1 MERKTLTVLDM
12 SCVVCAG
19 NVERAVK
26 SLDGVE
32 EATVNFAANSI
43 TISYNPKKITL
54 QQIKTAVQNAGYDL
68 VIDNAD
74 ADRQKAE
81 QRQYGSLRRRLV
93 VAWLLAIPVAVISMT
108 ALHEFAAAR
117 WAMAVLSTVI
127 LGYSGKNFYV
137 KAWSMAKE
145 KSANMDTLVA
155 LSTATAWI
163 FSMLLLLF
171 PGFAEA
177 HGMGHFLY
185 FDSATMIVAFV
196 LTGRMLEERAK
207 NSTTSA
213 IRSLMNLQPPTVI
226 LLNEDGAETEIP
238 VSQVRP
244 GDRIAIK
251 PGQRVPIDGEVADGE
266 TYVDESMLTGEPMP
280 IVKSKGSK
288 VFAGTINGKGMI
300 TAIATKPSTDTVL
313 ARIVAMVRDAQGSK
327 APVQRIADVISK
339 YFTFVVIA
347 ISAITLIAW
356 LSIGGMSVLPSAIVC
371 AVSVLVIAC
380 PCALGLATPTALTV
394 GIGKAAQRHILIK
407 DAAALEKMCKVDAV
421 VLDKTGT
428 ITEGKPVITSIKRS
442 PKASDAD
449 LCILLAAEEKS
460 EHPVAAEI
468 VSQLRQQ
475 GFVPGEIS
483 GFLSVTGKGVSMTAN
498 GRIYW
503 AGNRHLALDNGVEVP
518 DGDRGGTTIYF
529 GTKDRP
535 LLATI
540 TMADQIKATTPEAIR
555 KLNKLGL
562 QSYMLTGDNE
572 SSAASVAKDIGVT
585 AYQSS
590 MLPDDKDKFIQSL
603 QAQGKT
609 VAMIGD
615 GINDSQALA
624 RADVSIAM
632 GNGTDIA
639 METAMVTFTTSDL
652 QLLPTAIRLSK
663 ATMRIVKQNLFWAFV
678 YNTIGI
684 PVAAGVL
691 YAPMGITL
699 DPMWASAAM
708 ALSSVS
714 VVLNSLR
721 LKTLKL

>member
-32 EATVNFAANSI
+32 EATINFAANTI
-43 TISYNPKKITL
+43 TISYNPEKTTL
-54 QQIKTAVQNAGYDL
+54 LEIRQAVQNAGYDL
-68 VIDNAD
+68 VIDNDD
-74 ADRQKAE
+74 ADKQKAE
-81 QRQYGSLRRRLV
+81 RKQYGSLRRRLV
-93 VAWLLAIPVAVISMT
+93 VAWMLAIPVAVISMT
-108 ALHEFAAAR
+108 ALHEFVVAR
-117 WAMAVLSTVI
+117 WVMAVLSTVI

-137 KAWSMAKE
+137 KAWSMVKE

-163 FSMLLLLF
+163 FSVFLLLF
-171 PGFAEA
+171 PNFAES
-177 HGMGHFLY
+177 HGMGHAVY

-196 LTGRMLEERAK
+196 LTGRLLEERAK

-213 IRSLMNLQPPTVI
+213 IRSLMELQPPTVTI
-226 LLNEDGAETEIP
+226 VEDAGGEKEVPI
-238 VSQVRP
+238 SQLRP

-251 PGQRVPIDGEVADGE
+251 PGQRIPIDGEVDIGE
-266 TYVDESMLTGEPMP
+266 TFVDESMLTGEPMP
-280 IVKSKGSK
+280 VAKQKGSK

-313 ARIVAMVRDAQGSK
+313 AQIVAMVRDAQGSK

-347 ISAITLIAW
+347 ISTITLIAW
-356 LSIGGMSVLPSAIVC
+356 LSMGGMSALPSAIVC

-442 PKASDAD
+442 PKATDAD

-475 GFVPGEIS
+475 GFIPGEIARFS
-483 GFLSVTGKGVSMTAN
+483 AVTGKGVSMTAN

-529 GTKDRP
+529 GIKDGT

-572 SSAASVAKDIGVT
+572 SSAASVAKEIGVT

-603 QAQGKT
+603 QTQGKT

-632 GNGTDIA
+632 GSGTDIA

-684 PVAAGVL
+684 LVAAGVL